1 MALNV
6 TGRGAMTYNVSLNK
20 YTFTQTGVLANPGTV
35 TVTSSIGGTRS
46 ASVRRVN
53 N

>member
-1 MALNV
+1 M
-6 TGRGAMTYNVSLNK
+6 TGRGVMTYNVSLNK

-35 TVTSSIGGTRS
+35 TVTSDLDGTRS
-46 ASVRRVN
+46 SSVRRVN